1 MKNTPLSE
9 LRKKQNAY
17 FRKIGIVKPGRRKKS
32 TIEYI
37 VERTYEALPK
47 RLKEYIDDKDQII
60 SVITNTIIQSGN
72 AGQMNPYEALK
83 QFAQYRQKK
92 SGDNTKA
99 YIYRRFKEEATSV
112 YNKYNTYV
120 YRLGYSSAR
129 YFMENATISQEGS
142 LITATLELPPKTSGI
157 AYEEL
162 YIEYDFSGQF
172 LDAQMY

>member
-1 MKNTPLSE
+1 MKNTPLRE
-9 LRKKQNAY
+9 LRKKRDAY
-17 FRKIGIVKPGRRKKS
+17 FRKIGIVTPGRRKKS

-47 RLKEYIDDKDQII
+47 GLKGYIDDKAQII
-60 SVITNTIIQSGN
+60 KVVTNTIIQSGN

-99 YIYRRFKEEATSV
+99 FLYKRFKEETASV

-120 YRLGYSSAR
+120 YRLGYSSAKF
-129 YFMENATISQEGS
+129 FMENAAMSQEGS
-142 LITATLELPPKTSGI
+142 LITAILKLPPKTNGI
-157 AYEEL
+157 TYEEL
-162 YIEYDFSGQF
+162 YIEYDFSGHF
-172 LDAQMY
+172 FDAQMY